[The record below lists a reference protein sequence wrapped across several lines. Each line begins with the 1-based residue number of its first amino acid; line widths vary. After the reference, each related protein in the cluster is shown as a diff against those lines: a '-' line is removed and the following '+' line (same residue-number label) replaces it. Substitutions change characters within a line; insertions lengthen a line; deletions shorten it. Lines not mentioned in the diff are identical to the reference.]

1 MLSLSLRDLFL
12 WKNLQL
18 AYFFGELFPAYLC
31 VIGFFIK
38 RLGDLGEKMFL
49 AFVIISLLELLG
61 LGEAT
66 SFFLTIQLI
75 LSLLRLLEVSF

>member
-1 MLSLSLRDLFL
+1 LRDLFL

-18 AYFFGELFPAYLC
+18 AYFFGEFFPGYLC

-38 RLGDLGEKMFL
+38 RLGDLGENIFL
-49 AFVIISLLELLG
+49 GLVIAPILELTG
-61 LGEAT
+61 FGEAT

-75 LSLLRLLEVSF
+75 LSFLRLCEVSF